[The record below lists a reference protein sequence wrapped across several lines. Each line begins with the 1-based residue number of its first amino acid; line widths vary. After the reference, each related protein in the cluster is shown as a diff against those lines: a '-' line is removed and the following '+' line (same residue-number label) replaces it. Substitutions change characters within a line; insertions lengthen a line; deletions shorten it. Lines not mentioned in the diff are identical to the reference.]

1 MEERMAETGYIA
13 VERVEGRS
21 TVTRCF
27 CKYPLKLIVPK
38 KVGPSATDAVWI
50 YSISYGGGIVS
61 GDRVS
66 CGLSVAD
73 DCTVALTTQAS
84 TKVYKSVDSKC
95 SEQALEARVGRN
107 AFLAVI
113 PDPVTC
119 FSTAR
124 YSQKQVFYVYP
135 DSNLVVV
142 DWITSGRHESGERWN
157 FELYK
162 STNHIFGEGHQ
173 PLFIDSI
180 LLEERSG
187 TSISKN
193 MQGYQV
199 IAMIIIMGPKLKHV
213 QNQVLDE
220 VKRMMSG
227 HFRTPG
233 PATGRSGSKHDLKKP
248 ELVASC
254 STFGPKMQA
263 GVVVR
268 VAAMTTESVYMFLR
282 HHLASLEPLLG
293 VSPYR

>member
-1 MEERMAETGYIA
+1 M
-13 VERVEGRS
+13 
-21 TVTRCF
+21 
-27 CKYPLKLIVPK
+27 
-38 KVGPSATDAVWI
+38 
-50 YSISYGGGIVS
+50 
-61 GDRVS
+61 
-66 CGLSVAD
+66 
-73 DCTVALTTQAS
+73 
-84 TKVYKSVDSKC
+84 
-95 SEQALEARVGRN
+95 
-107 AFLAVI
+107 AVI

-124 YSQKQVFYVYP
+124 YSQKQVFYVFP
-135 DSNLVVV
+135 DTNLVVV

-162 STNHIFGEGHQ
+162 STNHILGEGHQ

-187 TSISKN
+187 TSISES

-233 PATGRSGSKHDLKKP
+233 PATGRSGSQHDLKKP

-254 STFGPKMQA
+254 SIFGPKTQA

-293 VSPYR
+293 ASPYR